1 MDSFVAEKEKETT
14 KADTLALDE
23 HQEPMEQDDQPEI
36 VTRDIKRRNYTLEI
50 AAGAILGSLSV
61 LIGIIWDLT
70 LEPAFWGPQFAPG
83 MTWLDIMAVPM
94 LVAFLIFGIRS
105 GLIAATI
112 GSTAII
118 FFPNEV
124 NTGFI
129 AMWPKFIASITM
141 FVVPWIF
148 LKTISRKESDNK
160 FRNRF
165 KNSSD
170 SLENIGTYT
179 FLMVIAI
186 LSRMLIMLIL
196 NSLVFGPAF
205 FVVLNITPTWEFMF
219 ASKELFVKYISLGA
233 GYAAWNGVQGISDA
247 VIAYL
252 LVFPTKLHKVFKAW

>member
-1 MDSFVAEKEKETT
+1 MDSFVAEKEKDAKTES
-14 KADTLALDE
+14 LVLDE
-23 HQEPMEQDDQPEI
+23 NQEPTEQDDQPEI

-50 AAGAILGSLSV
+50 AAGAILGALSV

-105 GLIAATI
+105 GLIAAII
-112 GSTAII
+112 GCTAII
-118 FFPNEV
+118 FFPNETT
-124 NTGFI
+124 TGFV
-129 AMWPKFIASITM
+129 AMWPKFIASIIM

-148 LKTISRKESDNK
+148 LKAMPKKESTNN

-165 KNSSD
+165 KYSSD
-170 SLENIGTYT
+170 SLENIGTYA

-186 LSRMLIMLIL
+186 LCRMLIMLIL
-196 NSLVFGPAF
+196 NSLIFGPAF
-205 FVVLNITPTWEFMF
+205 FYVLGITPTWEFMF
-219 ASKELFVKYISLGA
+219 ASKELFVKYISLGG

-252 LVFPTKLHKVFKAW
+252 LVFPTRLHKVFKAW